1 VTAAADR
8 AASVELVEL
17 DEAECL
23 RLLAGHEIGRV
34 VFTDAALPAA
44 QPVTY
49 LLDDEEIVF
58 RTAGGG
64 KLAAATRNAVVAF
77 QVDRIDTDTRTG
89 WTVLGVGQA
98 YEVVVPER
106 LAELAERMPV
116 PWAPNRTAHTIAI
129 PLQRLSGRRLVVV
142 PSLDMR
148 SPEE

>member
-1 VTAAADR
+1 MTAAADR
-8 AASVELVEL
+8 TAIAELVELVEL

-23 RLLAGHEIGRV
+23 CLVAGHEIGRV

-58 RTAGGG
+58 RVGAGS
-64 KLAAATRNAVVAF
+64 KLAAAARNAVVAF
-77 QVDRIDTDTRTG
+77 EVDRIDPDTRTG

-106 LAELAERMPV
+106 LADLAERMPTQ
-116 PWAPNRTAHTIAI
+116 WGAHGMAHTIAI

-142 PSLDMR
+142 PS
-148 SPEE
+148 PEG